1 MNQEGDAMPPSVLAI
16 GHSKRP
22 PIMMQHLAWSLII
35 GVLIVG
41 IGLVWLFGAVDRL
54 AQTA

>member
-1 MNQEGDAMPPSVLAI
+1 MPPSVLAI